1 MAGSLIFRASSARSF
16 ERDEAGIRWRK
27 SELGWRRRRR
37 RREIVVLWEAFLI
50 FQVSQVTVAPVEQQ
64 RLQDHRSGGMCRQE
78 RVGQGWMDI
87 EACIEEGER
96 GRDAK
101 EELQTLALDLFQTA
115 YRAFRPHIR
124 HDLLYSPAPP
134 YVEATVRSFLDQIR
148 LVDYRCARV
157 YLVESFHGSRGQS
170 SRDDQSDQSNWFR
183 RYPFRTSWPFFVG
196 REWKKERERERWNR
210 ELNRFDGEIVSF
222 DSWKSRPPLFHFFV
236 FLFNPLW

>member
-1 MAGSLIFRASSARSF
+1 MRGVLNFPSVTGHRSTSGATTTAGSS
-16 ERDEAGIRWRK
+16 IR
-27 SELGWRRRRR
+27 
-37 RREIVVLWEAFLI
+37 
-50 FQVSQVTVAPVEQQ
+50 
-64 RLQDHRSGGMCRQE
+64 GGVCRQE

-170 SRDDQSDQSNWFR
+170 SRDDQSDQSN
-183 RYPFRTSWPFFVG
+183 
-196 REWKKERERERWNR
+196 
-210 ELNRFDGEIVSF
+210 
-222 DSWKSRPPLFHFFV
+222 
-236 FLFNPLW
+236 